1 MEEKRLTEKESLE
14 LIAEM
19 IQNTKD
25 KIKAGDG
32 NLLLLWGYVS
42 VITAALV
49 YAVGMLTHSPHSNWI
64 WMLIPLVGYPL
75 MQRELKKGE
84 TIPTATTYVDKITAG
99 IWQIVGGLAFVG
111 MTCCF
116 GFMFC
121 GYNCWTVMLM
131 YAFVIVGFGTAVQGV
146 VIRERSLVFGG
157 AFSICAGTFVIC
169 CYLSNVPL
177 KGDVITPLYVAS
189 FIFMMIVPGH
199 IINRKAR
206 KSCPKN

>member
-19 IQNTKD
+19 IQNTKN

-32 NLLLLWGYVS
+32 NMLLLWGYVT
-42 VITAALV
+42 VIAAVLV
-49 YAVGMLTHSPHSNWI
+49 YIVWALTHSPHNNWI
-64 WMLIPLVGYPL
+64 WMLIPLTGYPL
-75 MQRELKKGE
+75 MQRELKKE
-84 TIPTATTYVDKITAG
+84 EATSTVTTYVDKITAG
-99 IWQIVGGLAFVG
+99 LWQIVGALAFVG
-111 MTCCF
+111 MICCF

-121 GYNCWTVMLM
+121 GYNCWAVMM
-131 YAFVIVGFGTAVQGV
+131 IYAFVIVGFGTAVQGV
-146 VIRERSLVFGG
+146 VVREQSLIFGG
-157 AFSICAGTFVIC
+157 LFSICAGTFVTC
-169 CYLSNVPL
+169 CFLSSAPL
-177 KGDVITPLYVAS
+177 KVDVMILLYILS